1 MEIILFLI
9 LFPFLAALVMSCMKQ
24 HGLLRRTVQ
33 FTFCGVIVAAVILFA
48 VMNLVGGKTVAYLP
62 HTHVIDMG
70 MLLVEWGLVVL
81 VFYYSFKYRKYYCA
95 LLSILQTGAMTWL
108 ELSGRTDIEA
118 NHILADKL
126 TVAMAL
132 IVGIV
137 GCLICIYAIGY
148 MKDYNRH
155 HLDYKDRR
163 SFFFAMLFLF
173 LGAMMGLIFSS
184 NLIWIYFFWEITSI
198 CSFLLI
204 GYNQTDEAMDNSF
217 RALWMNLLGG
227 LGFAV
232 AIIYS
237 VTQLNIINIQ
247 DLVNFA
253 VSGDERAG
261 LALIPVV
268 FLAFAGLTKSAQLP
282 FSGWLLGAMVA
293 PTPTSAL
300 LHSAT
305 MVKAGVYL
313 LIRLAPALQ
322 GNTAGLLVTTIGG
335 VFLPLASPPSPTWT
349 TIGGFTFLMTSMLAI
364 SQDDGKK
371 VLAYS
376 TISNLGLIT
385 ACAGVGM
392 HEAVWA
398 GILLMMFH
406 AVSKS
411 LMFLSVGAVENCTG
425 SRNVED
431 MHGLIVKLPGLAY
444 VMIIG
449 IAGMFLAPFGMLI
462 SKWAA
467 LKAYVDSGSI
477 LLVIFLVFGSAT
489 TLFYWTKWL
498 GTLVAV
504 HHHSERV
511 KNVTKKS
518 EWTALLTLSILMILL
533 CLTFPVVSS
542 GLIEPFLM
550 DMYHT
555 YVPNL
560 IGTGNLYIMIM
571 MLCLILVLPVAV
583 RLLTFG
589 KKNKIVMSYM
599 GGANAGDDRNFTD
612 SFGEEKRMYLAN
624 WYLAD
629 YFGENKILVP
639 SLVFAA
645 GALII
650 LLILT
655 IGGAVV

>member
-1 MEIILFLI
+1 MGMIGFLI
-9 LFPFLAALVMSCMKQ
+9 LFPFFAALVMSCMRKS
-24 HGLLRRTVQ
+24 GLVRRCVQ
-33 FTFCGVIVAAVILFA
+33 FTLCGILVAAVILFA
-48 VMNLVGGKTVAYLP
+48 VTSLVSGETVSYLP
-62 HTHVIDMG
+62 HTHGIDML
-70 MLLVEWGLVVL
+70 MLVVEWALVVL
-81 VFYYSFKYRKYYCA
+81 VFYYSFKFRKYYCA
-95 LLSILQTGAMTWL
+95 LLSIAQTGLMTWL
-108 ELSGRTDIEA
+108 ELTGRTEIPGD
-118 NHILADKL
+118 HIFADKL
-126 TVAMAL
+126 TIAMSL
-132 IVGIV
+132 IIGIV
-137 GCLICIYAIGY
+137 GCLICVYAIGY

-163 SFFFAMLFLF
+163 YFFFGMLFLF

-204 GYNQTDEAMDNSF
+204 GYNQTDEAMENSF
-217 RALWMNLLGG
+217 KALWMNLLGG

-232 AIIYS
+232 AIAYAAIS
-237 VTQLNIINIQ
+237 LQVINIQ
-247 DLVNFA
+247 DLVALA
-253 VSGDERAG
+253 VSSDAKAG

-313 LIRLAPALQ
+313 LIRLAPAME
-322 GNTAGLLVTTIGG
+322 GNLAGLMV
-335 VFLPLASPPSPTWT
+335 T
-349 TIGGFTFLMTSMLAI
+349 TIGGFTFLVTSMLAI

-398 GILLMMFH
+398 AILLMMFH

-425 SRNVED
+425 SRNIED

-504 HHHSERV
+504 HHHSERLN
-511 KNVTKKS
+511 NVTKKS
-518 EWTALLTLSILMILL
+518 EWTSLISLSVLMVTL
-533 CLTFPVVSS
+533 CLTFPLVSTY
-542 GLIEPFLM
+542 LIEPFLM
-550 DMYHT
+550 EMYHQ

-571 MLCLILVLPVAV
+571 MLCTILVLPLAV
-583 RLLTFG
+583 RVLTLG
-589 KKNKIVMSYM
+589 KKNKLVMSYM

-612 SFGEEKRMYLAN
+612 SFGEEKHMYLAN
-624 WYLAD
+624 WYMPD
-629 YFGENKILVP
+629 YFAENKLLLP
-639 SLVFAA
+639 SLVLAS

-650 LLILT
+650 LMIMT
-655 IGGAVV
+655 IGGAL

>member
-1 MEIILFLI
+1 MELIAFLI
-9 LFPFLAALVMSCMKQ
+9 LFPFLAALVMSSMRKS
-24 HGLLRRTVQ
+24 GLIRRCVQ
-33 FTFCGVIVAAVILFA
+33 FSFCGIIVAAVILFA
-48 VMNLVGGKTVAYLP
+48 VAGLINGETVSYLP
-62 HTHVIDMG
+62 HTHGIDML
-70 MLLVEWGLVVL
+70 MLAVEWALVAL

-95 LLSILQTGAMTWL
+95 LLSIAQTALMTWL
-108 ELSGRTDIEA
+108 ELSGRVSLPGD
-118 NHILADKL
+118 HILSDKL
-126 TVAMAL
+126 TIVMAL
-132 IVGIV
+132 MIGIV
-137 GCLICIYAIGY
+137 GCLICVYAIGY

-163 SFFFAMLFLF
+163 YFFFAMLFVF
-173 LGAMMGLIFSS
+173 LGAMMGLVFSS
-184 NLIWIYFFWEITSI
+184 NMIWIYFFWEITSI

-204 GYNQTDEAMDNSF
+204 GYNQTEEAMENSF

-232 AIIYS
+232 GIVYA
-237 VTQLNIINIQ
+237 VTQLQVINIQ
-247 DLVNFA
+247 ELVAFA
-253 VSGDERAG
+253 VSGDERAS

-268 FLAFAGLTKSAQLP
+268 LLSFAGLTKSAQLP

-313 LIRLAPALQ
+313 LIRLAPALE
-322 GNTAGLLVTTIGG
+322 GSLAGLMV
-335 VFLPLASPPSPTWT
+335 T
-349 TIGGFTFLMTSMLAI
+349 TIGGFTFFVTSMLAI

-392 HEAVWA
+392 NEAVWA
-398 GILLMMFH
+398 GILLMLFH

-504 HHHSERV
+504 HHHSEQI

-518 EWTALLTLSILMILL
+518 EWTSLISLSILMVGL
-533 CLTFPVVSS
+533 CLTFPLVSTY
-542 GLIEPFLM
+542 LIEPFLK

-571 MLCLILVLPVAV
+571 MLCTILILPIAV
-583 RLLTFG
+583 RVLTLG
-589 KKNKIVMSYM
+589 RKNKLVMSYM

-612 SFGEEKRMYLAN
+612 SFGQEKPMYLAN
-624 WYLAD
+624 WYMPD
-629 YFGENKILVP
+629 YFGEKKLLKP
-639 SLVFAA
+639 SLLFAA
-645 GALII
+645 AALII
-650 LLILT
+650 LMIMT
-655 IGGAVV
+655 MGGAVG

>member
-1 MEIILFLI
+1 MY
-9 LFPFLAALVMSCMKQ
+9 KRQ
-24 HGLLRRTVQ
+24 
-33 FTFCGVIVAAVILFA
+33 
-48 VMNLVGGKTVAYLP
+48 
-62 HTHVIDMG
+62 
-70 MLLVEWGLVVL
+70 LLV
-81 VFYYSFKYRKYYCA
+81 
-95 LLSILQTGAMTWL
+95 
-108 ELSGRTDIEA
+108 
-118 NHILADKL
+118 
-126 TVAMAL
+126 
-132 IVGIV
+132 
-137 GCLICIYAIGY
+137 
-148 MKDYNRH
+148 
-155 HLDYKDRR
+155 
-163 SFFFAMLFLF
+163 
-173 LGAMMGLIFSS
+173 
-184 NLIWIYFFWEITSI
+184 
-198 CSFLLI
+198 
-204 GYNQTDEAMDNSF
+204 
-217 RALWMNLLGG
+217 
-227 LGFAV
+227 
-232 AIIYS
+232 
-237 VTQLNIINIQ
+237 
-247 DLVNFA
+247 
-253 VSGDERAG
+253 
-261 LALIPVV
+261 
-268 FLAFAGLTKSAQLP
+268 
-282 FSGWLLGAMVA
+282 
-293 PTPTSAL
+293 
-300 LHSAT
+300 
-305 MVKAGVYL
+305 
-313 LIRLAPALQ
+313 RLAPALQ
-322 GNTAGLLVTTIGG
+322 GNTAGLMV
-335 VFLPLASPPSPTWT
+335 T
-349 TIGGFTFLMTSMLAI
+349 TIGGFTFLMTSVLAI

-518 EWTALLTLSILMILL
+518 EWTALLTLSILMVLL

-589 KKNKIVMSYM
+589 KKNKLVMSYM
-599 GGANAGDDRNFTD
+599 GGANAG
-612 SFGEEKRMYLAN
+612 G
-624 WYLAD
+624 
-629 YFGENKILVP
+629 
-639 SLVFAA
+639 
-645 GALII
+645 
-650 LLILT
+650 
-655 IGGAVV
+655 

>member
-1 MEIILFLI
+1 MGMIVFLI
-9 LFPFLAALVMSCMKQ
+9 LFPFFAALVMSCMRKS
-24 HGLLRRTVQ
+24 GLVRRCVQ
-33 FTFCGVIVAAVILFA
+33 FTLCGILVAAVILFA
-48 VMNLVGGKTVAYLP
+48 VTSLVSGETVSYLP
-62 HTHVIDMG
+62 HTHGIDML
-70 MLLVEWGLVVL
+70 MLVVEWALVVL
-81 VFYYSFKYRKYYCA
+81 VFYYSFKFRKYYCA
-95 LLSILQTGAMTWL
+95 LLSIAQTGLMTWL
-108 ELSGRTDIEA
+108 ELTGRTEIPGD
-118 NHILADKL
+118 HIFADKL
-126 TVAMAL
+126 TIAMSL
-132 IVGIV
+132 IIGIV
-137 GCLICIYAIGY
+137 GCLICVYAIGY

-163 SFFFAMLFLF
+163 YFFFGMLFLF

-204 GYNQTDEAMDNSF
+204 GYNQTDEAMENSF
-217 RALWMNLLGG
+217 KALWMNLLGG

-232 AIIYS
+232 AIAYAAIS
-237 VTQLNIINIQ
+237 LQVINIQ
-247 DLVNFA
+247 DLVALA
-253 VSGDERAG
+253 VSSDAKAG

-313 LIRLAPALQ
+313 LIRLAPAME
-322 GNTAGLLVTTIGG
+322 GNLAGLMV
-335 VFLPLASPPSPTWT
+335 T
-349 TIGGFTFLMTSMLAI
+349 TIGGFTFLVTSMLAI

-398 GILLMMFH
+398 AILLMMFH

-425 SRNVED
+425 SRNIED

-489 TLFYWTKWL
+489 TLFYWTKWCIII
-498 GTLVAV
+498 
-504 HHHSERV
+504 R
-511 KNVTKKS
+511 
-518 EWTALLTLSILMILL
+518 
-533 CLTFPVVSS
+533 
-542 GLIEPFLM
+542 
-550 DMYHT
+550 
-555 YVPNL
+555 
-560 IGTGNLYIMIM
+560 
-571 MLCLILVLPVAV
+571 
-583 RLLTFG
+583 
-589 KKNKIVMSYM
+589 
-599 GGANAGDDRNFTD
+599 NA
-612 SFGEEKRMYLAN
+612 
-624 WYLAD
+624 
-629 YFGENKILVP
+629 
-639 SLVFAA
+639 
-645 GALII
+645 
-650 LLILT
+650 
-655 IGGAVV
+655 